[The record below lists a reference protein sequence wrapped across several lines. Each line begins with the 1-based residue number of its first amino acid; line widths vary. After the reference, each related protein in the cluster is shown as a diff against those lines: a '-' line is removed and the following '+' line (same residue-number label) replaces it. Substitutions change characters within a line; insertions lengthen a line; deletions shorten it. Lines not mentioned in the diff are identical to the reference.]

1 MTDAVNPDL
10 SLIERWGAFFF
21 AISSGVLAGGSFIF
35 SRIWHA
41 GQTYELLHSDIEALK
56 AWRERIEPEH
66 TSIQTQL
73 ATLTARIEYLIR
85 LNEQRLDTFRK
96 PEL

>member
-1 MTDAVNPDL
+1 MNDIANSDL
-10 SLIERWGAFFF
+10 SVVERWGTFFF
-21 AISSGVLAGGSFIF
+21 AIASGVLAGGSFVF

-85 LNEQRLDTFRK
+85 LNEQRLDTYRK